1 LIEGL
6 LPFWLQTLDTLML
19 ILLICCFSIFGV
31 ETTNLGIIMRLDYIL
46 FVVNNF
52 ENSSKS
58 EHLALGAL
66 WEWATYSW
74 CAVWRSFVGKK
85 MVSFCLL
92 DSTSRAAKVSPTPY
106 SSASI
111 FLSSSVAHLV
121 FGECACAQQHWPE
134 FPVAPTISCQPSVAT
149 ISLRPIS
156 CHHQFPAPSVSS
168 PISCHHEARPIFQF
182 IRQFTSKEIPY
193 HELSRRQS
201 SFESRFQGFQFQPVV
216 LWLQDS

>member
-1 LIEGL
+1 
-6 LPFWLQTLDTLML
+6 ML

-31 ETTNLGIIMRLDYIL
+31 ETTNLGIIKRLDYIL

-182 IRQFTSKEIPY
+182 IRRFTIEENSY
-193 HELSRRQS
+193 HELSRGQS
-201 SFESRFQGFQFQPVV
+201 SQFQPVV